1 MYVVYKLFFETSD
14 KVYIGKTNNISK
26 RISDHMYTVFKS
38 GEDTHKA
45 NWIRKHSK
53 LCKLQ
58 FEILYST
65 DDEEECYAKELDL
78 IKEYLNRGIEIT
90 NSVRI
95 VEAGG
100 KSGRKV
106 LTKEG
111 KLSMTRRFGI
121 PHILIDKSGK
131 VYDVKCLK
139 NGAEERGLSYRN
151 LHSCVKGK
159 SKSSQGFRVFYKQ
172 DWESKTKDERNKII
186 EDFIKYDKRLTPEN
200 INRIN
205 ALKKE
210 FWILNKDGSIEHG
223 FGITQY
229 CKEKGYNGGNIIN
242 SQRYRRPQY
251 GKVLFYSLEDLELFK
266 KNEYYK
272 FFTVLSKEEI
282 ERIVKAVS
290 ETKKY
295 SRDRGKVI
303 KQLAKEYYCSTR
315 RISDIFNKY
324 N

>member
-1 MYVVYKLFFETSD
+1 MYIVYKLFFESSD
-14 KVYIGKTNNISK
+14 KVYIGKTYNISK
-26 RISDHMYTVFKS
+26 RISDHLYSVFKL
-38 GEDTHKA
+38 GENTYKA
-45 NWIRKHSK
+45 NWIRKYYK
-53 LCKLQ
+53 VCKLQ

-65 DDEEECYAKELDL
+65 EDEEECYAKELEI
-78 IKEYLNRGIEIT
+78 IKQYLDEGIELT

-95 VEAGG
+95 AEAGG

-106 LTKEG
+106 FTEEG
-111 KLSMTRRFGI
+111 KLAMTARFGK
-121 PHILIDKSGK
+121 PHILIYKTGR
-131 VYDVKCLK
+131 VYNTNCLK
-139 NGAEERGLSYRN
+139 NWAEERGLNYKN
-151 LHSCVKGK
+151 LHSCLKGK
-159 SKSSQGFRVFYKQ
+159 SKSSQGFKVFYKQ
-172 DWESKTKDERNKII
+172 DWEDKTEEERIKII
-186 EDFIKYDKRLTPEN
+186 KDFKKYDKHRTPKH

-205 ALKKE
+205 TLKKE

-282 ERIVKAVS
+282 ERIVKMVS

-295 SRDRGKVI
+295 SSDRGKVI

-315 RISDIFNKY
+315 RISDIFNKH